1 MIRGN
6 NAFHEE
12 KTQDR
17 HHIGAYEIWSKW
29 ANRFCTRNHKLFS
42 YSIQLS
48 MNLIPLMNTEM
59 PTNVGVLTFN
69 GTKQKSYSTLFTARK
84 KINLLVQ

>member
-1 MIRGN
+1 MIRETTL
-6 NAFHEE
+6 FMKK

-29 ANRFCTRNHKLFS
+29 ANRFGTRNHKLFS

-59 PTNVGVLTFN
+59 PKNVGVLTFN
-69 GTKQKSYSTLFTARK
+69 GTKQKSYSALFTARK
-84 KINLLVQ
+84 S